1 MSSSLLRARHLGHR
15 LAATRRGFHAGIVTA
30 FPEIPFKLADIGEG
44 IAEVEV
50 LQWFVKSGDKVK
62 QFQNV
67 CEVQSDKATVEI
79 TSRYDGVVTKVH
91 YEVGE
96 MAKVGSTLIDIDVD
110 EATAATMQGSGKKKG
125 APIPRRTP
133 TPVATEPVAAPA
145 PEAPFPTPIAAPTP
159 VVSRVPIAPRRLEAE
174 KLLTS
179 PSVRRLSKEHNV
191 DLHDVEGTGPQGRI
205 LKGDL
210 LEYIRKLATQPLK
223 PAPAAGQSTA
233 VTQPLA
239 VDGSNATYLQQDTVV
254 PLTPIQKMMVKSMNA
269 ALKIPHFGY
278 ADEIRM
284 DALYELRKELK
295 PLAELR
301 GVKLSFM
308 PFIIKAASLALKHYP
323 MLNATVNESES
334 ELTLVAAHNISV
346 AMDTPTGLI
355 VPNVKNVQAKSI
367 IEIAEDLNR
376 LQQLAVAGKLAPS
389 DLTGGSFSISNIGSI
404 GGTYM
409 SPVLMVP
416 QVAIGAIGQIQK
428 LPRYDEE
435 GNVEPVRL
443 MKVSWSG
450 DHRVIDGA
458 TMARFSNQWKA
469 YLETPVSMLTEM
481 S

>member
-1 MSSSLLRARHLGHR
+1 MSVSFLRAYR
-15 LAATRRGFHAGIVTA
+15 LRQQVPVTRRGFHTGIVTS
-30 FPEIPFKLADIGEG
+30 FPEIPFRLADIGEG

-50 LQWFVKSGDKVK
+50 LQWFVKSGEKVK

-79 TSRYDGVVTKVH
+79 TSRYDGIVTKVY

-96 MAKVGSTLIDIDVD
+96 MAKVGTTLIDIDVD
-110 EATAATMQGSGKKKG
+110 EATARKQGGGKKKASSG
-125 APIPRRTP
+125 APIPRKVS
-133 TPVATEPVAAPA
+133 TPVSKDV
-145 PEAPFPTPIAAPTP
+145 EAVTTP
-159 VVSRVPIAPRRLEAE
+159 VVAATPLLSRILDAPRRVGDGE

-179 PSVRRLSKEHNV
+179 PSVRRLAMEHNIQ
-191 DLHDVEGTGPQGRI
+191 LHEIEGTGPDGRI

-210 LEYIRKLATQPLK
+210 LEFIRVQAAKKLSSSATLTDETVAAMPL
-223 PAPAAGQSTA
+223 PSENG
-233 VTQPLA
+233 L
-239 VDGSNATYLQQDTVV
+239 NATYLQQDMVV
-254 PLTPIQKMMVKSMNA
+254 PLTPIQKMMTKSMNL
-269 ALKIPHFGY
+269 ALQIPHFGY

-295 PLAELR
+295 PLAESR

-308 PFIIKAASLALKHYP
+308 PFIIKAASLALRYYP
-323 MLNATVNESES
+323 MLNATLDDSET
-334 ELTLVAAHNISV
+334 ELTLLASHNISV

-355 VPNVKNVQAKSI
+355 VPNVKNVQTKSV
-367 IEIAEDLNR
+367 IEIAEDLHR
-376 LQQLAVAGKLAPS
+376 LQQLADVGKLAPS
-389 DLTGGSFSISNIGSI
+389 DLSGGTFSISNIGSI

-428 LPRYDEE
+428 LPRYDAE
-435 GNVEPVRL
+435 GNVKPVRL
-443 MKVSWSG
+443 MNVSWSG

-458 TMARFSNQWKA
+458 TMARFSNQWKG